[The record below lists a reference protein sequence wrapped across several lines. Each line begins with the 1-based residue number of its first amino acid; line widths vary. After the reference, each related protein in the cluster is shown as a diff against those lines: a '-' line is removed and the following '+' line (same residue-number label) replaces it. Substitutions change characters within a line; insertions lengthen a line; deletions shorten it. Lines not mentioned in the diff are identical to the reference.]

1 MCMSHLCCPPFL
13 PFVLLKRKKNV
24 VVCVCIISAAAAA
37 GGGIKRIERRGG
49 GLEETSHSRRAC
61 DVTSCKAKEENKAKA
76 NVRGG
81 PCDNFQL
88 LEIKEKEKERTKGR
102 NHDDRCAFGNA
113 PAINHRR
120 LTVWARNGCQGNLES
135 EAFQRNLLQKNVC
148 RQSFLFRGKAI
159 P

>member
-88 LEIKEKEKERTKGR
+88 LEIKEKERKGKRKNKRKE
-102 NHDDRCAFGNA
+102 
-113 PAINHRR
+113 
-120 LTVWARNGCQGNLES
+120 S
-135 EAFQRNLLQKNVC
+135 
-148 RQSFLFRGKAI
+148 
-159 P
+159 